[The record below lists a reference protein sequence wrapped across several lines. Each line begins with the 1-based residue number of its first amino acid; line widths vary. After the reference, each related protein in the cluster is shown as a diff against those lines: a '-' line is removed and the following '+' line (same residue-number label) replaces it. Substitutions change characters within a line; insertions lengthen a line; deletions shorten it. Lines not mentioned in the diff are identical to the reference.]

1 MPDSLSRSHYT
12 DHLPHAMD
20 SQDLNL
26 TENINYSKCLS
37 DSTSLAE
44 KRLLKM
50 RVHIEVS
57 LVKYSTVCSSL
68 FADSI
73 FANFPIP

>member
-26 TENINYSKCLS
+26 TENINYSKRLS

-50 RVHIEVS
+50 
-57 LVKYSTVCSSL
+57 KY
-68 FADSI
+68 
-73 FANFPIP
+73 

>member
-1 MPDSLSRSHYT
+1 MEYGSFLKYNLVLRIFMPDSLSRSHYT

-26 TENINYSKCLS
+26 TENINYSKRLS

-50 RVHIEVS
+50 
-57 LVKYSTVCSSL
+57 KY
-68 FADSI
+68 
-73 FANFPIP
+73 